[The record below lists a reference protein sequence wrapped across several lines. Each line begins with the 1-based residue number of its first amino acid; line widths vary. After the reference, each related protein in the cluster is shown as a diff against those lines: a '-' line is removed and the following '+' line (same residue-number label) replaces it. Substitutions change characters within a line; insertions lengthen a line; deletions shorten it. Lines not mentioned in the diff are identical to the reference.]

1 MIKGSLNLWVKILK
15 LGMDFMLSGDVWLT
29 DHTLPFIIASLFSLI
44 ELVHLLNLG
53 ILLYSLHLKNG
64 LIIGEI
70 DFWNTERTSLDIVKY
85 ISFFSTESFYWKIQ
99 TIFVW
104 SVVSMVVA
112 INVGKKKYTFIEQF
126 IQPTPF

>member
-1 MIKGSLNLWVKILK
+1 
-15 LGMDFMLSGDVWLT
+15 MDFMLSGDVWLT

-70 DFWNTERTSLDIVKY
+70 DFWNTERTSLDIVKC